1 MKLAQFVRTHL
12 LAHKFV
18 RDTATLQA
26 GTIAVLACNLAGVV
40 LLAHVLGASAQ
51 GQYYVAITLYSL
63 LWFLLNP
70 GVVAAT
76 VTQVAAANARGLHD
90 KAAAW
95 LAFLAKA
102 QLALGLALV
111 VLGVVLLPWIVRV
124 VEPDDAAAARFY
136 TQWGLVMCATPLL
149 ELPRVVACAALQAT
163 RTMLPFARVETGQEL
178 VRVFLVVA
186 LAIATHSPAGPVAG
200 TLLASA
206 FGSWIAIEQYRA
218 ARQAAPERLPSLRTI
233 AAHVRDVPMRAGLT
247 LGFKLGVCRSMD
259 AAANQL
265 LPTLLMQRYASTE
278 WVAYLRI
285 AQRLTALPQLFMQ
298 ALQRTLM
305 PRLSELAGEQHRD
318 RFRAT
323 FVRGSLYS
331 GLLTCGAL
339 ALLFPLL
346 PYATELGLPRDYAAP
361 IQHIAWILAPGLAV
375 LSFSI
380 ANESF
385 YLVTNQLRVLVVS
398 CVLGLVVTG
407 LAQWQLAR
415 SVPDTGVAWG
425 LTVTCAWSLTHY
437 AYFAW
442 YWRRGAR
449 RTPGAQDAP
458 SPGGVAPVLPRANVS
473 VERPANPG

>member
-12 LAHKFV
+12 LGHKLV

-26 GTIAVLACNLAGVV
+26 GTVAVLACNLAGVV
-40 LLAHVLGASAQ
+40 LLAHVLGATAQ

-90 KAAAW
+90 KVAAW

-111 VLGVVLLPWIVRV
+111 VLGFVLLPWIVRV
-124 VEPDDAAAARFY
+124 VEPGDAAAARFY
-136 TQWGLVMCATPLL
+136 TLWGLVMCATPLL

-163 RTMLPFARVETGQEL
+163 RTMLPFARIETGQEL
-178 VRVFLVVA
+178 VRVFLVVT
-186 LAIATHSPAGPVAG
+186 LAVATHSPAGPVVG

-218 ARQAAPERLPSLRTI
+218 ARRAEPARLPSVSAI
-233 AAHVRDVPMRAGLT
+233 VAHVRDVPMRAGLT

-265 LPTLLMQRYASTE
+265 LPTLLMQRYASAE

-285 AQRLTALPQLFMQ
+285 AQRLTALPQVFMQ

-305 PRLSELAGEQHRD
+305 PRLSELAGEQHRE

-323 FVRGSLYS
+323 FIRGSLYS

-346 PYATELGLPRDYAAP
+346 PFATEFGMPRDYREP
-361 IQHIAWILAPGLAV
+361 IQHIAWILAPGLAL

-385 YLVTNQLRVLVVS
+385 YLITNQLRVLVVS

-407 LAQWQLAR
+407 LAQWYLAR
-415 SVPDTGVAWG
+415 NVPETGVAWG

-449 RTPGAQDAP
+449 GTPNAP
-458 SPGGVAPVLPRANVS
+458 HAAAHVAPRAAVS
-473 VERPANPG
+473 ADPPANPG